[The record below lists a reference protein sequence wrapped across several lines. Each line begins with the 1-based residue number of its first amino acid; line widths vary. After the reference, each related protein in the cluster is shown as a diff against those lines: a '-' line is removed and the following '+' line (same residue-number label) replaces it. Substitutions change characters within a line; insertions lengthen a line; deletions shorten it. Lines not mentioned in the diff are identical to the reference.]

1 MSIFK
6 TRNQCFKHRNVL
18 FTQSGYRPS
27 SPYTILWVSHKVG
40 IGRVHR
46 TPSCGYHTKWVSAE
60 FTVHHLVG
68 ITQSGYRP
76 SSPYTILWVS
86 HKVGIGRVHRTPSC
100 GYHTKWVSAEFT
112 VHHLVGI
119 TQSGYRPSSP
129 YTILWVSH
137 KVGIG
142 RVHRT
147 PSCLVFLQKERK
159 REGGERENSKT
170 LFYKDCSLGS
180 VKNLT
185 TSPTDEYISNYRHYV
200 YTYRH
205 E

>member
-1 MSIFK
+1 MY
-6 TRNQCFKHRNVL
+6 C
-18 FTQSGYRPS
+18 
-27 SPYTILWVSHKVG
+27 SHKVG

-112 VHHLVGI
+112 VHHLVWC
-119 TQSGYRPSSP
+119 SY
-129 YTILWVSH
+129 
-137 KVGIG
+137 
-142 RVHRT
+142 
-147 PSCLVFLQKERK
+147 RK
-159 REGGERENSKT
+159 REREREERERTRKT

-200 YTYRH
+200 YTYRY